1 MEIHGTL
8 TSKGQ
13 ITLPKDIR
21 AALGLVP
28 GDTVSFALGARDCVT
43 LRKAAPL
50 PSLAGILR
58 RFGTG
63 KTLSDAAIRDAI
75 IQATKPQ

>member
-21 AALGLVP
+21 IALGLQA
-28 GDTVSFALGARDCVT
+28 GDIVAFTLDDHAQVS
-43 LRKAAPL
+43 LRKMPAQ

-58 RFGTG
+58 VYGKG
-63 KTLSDAAIRDAI
+63 KTLSEEAVRHAIARAV
-75 IQATKPQ
+75 KP